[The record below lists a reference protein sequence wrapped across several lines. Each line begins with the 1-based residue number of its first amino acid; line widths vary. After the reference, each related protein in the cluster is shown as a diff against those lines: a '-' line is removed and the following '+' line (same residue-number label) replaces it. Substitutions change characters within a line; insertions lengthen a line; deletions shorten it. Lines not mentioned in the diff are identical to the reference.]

1 MMRST
6 GSATTGP
13 SRAVAAPTRHTPCR
27 PPTREER
34 AMDARDDLPAQAWG
48 TLRGYQ
54 DATRYLAPLDG
65 RPDADHPLRAA
76 PAVTRRSASRA
87 PDADSVRTYL
97 RHSCDLTLRGG
108 AAAAV
113 TYPLAACALAEHYL
127 VRRGGGSGAAAAGAA
142 PGAAA
147 PGCRPALPAR
157 GPRGDRASGGS
168 G

>member
-1 MMRST
+1 
-6 GSATTGP
+6 
-13 SRAVAAPTRHTPCR
+13 
-27 PPTREER
+27 
-34 AMDARDDLPAQAWG
+34 MDARDDLPAQAWG

-76 PAVTRRSASRA
+76 PAVTRRTASGA

-127 VRRGGGSGAAAAGAA
+127 VRRGGGAGGAGGGAPPAGGGAGGPPAPPAGGGAAA
-142 PGAAA
+142 
-147 PGCRPALPAR
+147 
-157 GPRGDRASGGS
+157 
-168 G
+168 